1 MLSSE
6 FLMELAEKVY
16 AALSALE
23 GTPRPVGLFGGADGL
38 GLDSGGEISAPHVL
52 AGFSMESGRICSF
65 VETLLDL
72 MEKKGLDEAALAET
86 IGWSSEALS
95 GFLADPCCC
104 PLKEVVFAFGL
115 ALHLNEEEMR
125 RLMDS
130 AGYVLAEEEVCDI
143 IVLHCL
149 GKGVFDLGDVNE
161 ALKFFNLKPIVIRP
175 FKARPGEKKGP
186 A

>member
-16 AALSALE
+16 GALSALE
-23 GTPRPVGLFGGADGL
+23 GTLRPVGSFGGAEGL
-38 GLDSGGEISAPHVL
+38 DLDSGGEISAPHVL

-72 MEKKGLDEAALAET
+72 MEKKGLDETALAAK
-86 IGWSSEALS
+86 IGWTSEALS

-104 PLKEVVFAFGL
+104 PLKEAVFAFGL
-115 ALHLNEEEMR
+115 ALHLNEDEMR
-125 RLMDS
+125 RLMGS
-130 AGYVLAEEEVCDI
+130 AGYALAEEEVSDI

-149 GKGVFDLGDVNE
+149 EKGVFDLGDVNE
-161 ALKFFNLKPIVIRP
+161 ALKCFNLKPIVIRP
-175 FKARPGEKKGP
+175 FKARPGEKKAP